1 MKCKPQNNTQIHL
14 KIEDKEKQGS
24 VRKKKEE
31 NNESSCYMN
40 SDKTQEWS

>member
-24 VRKKKEE
+24 VRKKKKKKI
-31 NNESSCYMN
+31 M
-40 SDKTQEWS
+40 KALVI